1 MAFDVKAKVEEIVE
15 KLKKDDELMALFKKD
30 PVAALEKVT
39 GLDLPNDKIDAVV
52 DAVKAKIGLDN
63 IGGAL
68 KGLGGLLGKKE

>member
-63 IGGAL
+63 IGDAL